1 MREKYVAELHRRLYT
16 EEYSWGPAFIGY
28 AAGIAMDF
36 AIKEKNSSEE
46 LFIAEYRGHLAG
58 CIMLCQT
65 DDHDVGQLR
74 LFAVEK
80 NCRRHGIG
88 KALMDTVMSMAR
100 TAGYK
105 KMILWTASPLYEIK
119 METDMI

>member
-1 MREKYVAELHRRLYT
+1 MLQSFTGDCIQRNIPGVRLL
-16 EEYSWGPAFIGY
+16 SGY

-36 AIKEKNSSEE
+36 AKKEKNSREE

-80 NCRRHGIG
+80 AAAATGSARR
-88 KALMDTVMSMAR
+88 
-100 TAGYK
+100 
-105 KMILWTASPLYEIK
+105 
-119 METDMI
+119 

>member
-36 AIKEKNSSEE
+36 AKKEKNSREE

-80 NCRRHGIG
+80 SCRRHGIG

-105 KMILWTASPLYEIK
+105 KMILWTASPLYKIK

>member
-1 MREKYVAELHRRLYT
+1 
-16 EEYSWGPAFIGY
+16 
-28 AAGIAMDF
+28 MDF
-36 AIKEKNSSEE
+36 AKKEKNSREE

-65 DDHDVGQLR
+65 DDHDVGQLC

-80 NCRRHGIG
+80 SCRRHGIG

>member
-80 NCRRHGIG
+80 SCRRHGIG
-88 KALMDTVMSMAR
+88 KALMDEVENNT
-100 TAGYK
+100 
-105 KMILWTASPLYEIK
+105 WTTDGSTLYEIK

>member
-1 MREKYVAELHRRLYT
+1 MLQNSTGDCIQRNIPGVRL
-16 EEYSWGPAFIGY
+16 FIGY

-65 DDHDVGQLR
+65 DGHDVGQLR

-80 NCRRHGIG
+80 LPPPRDRQGADGHCDEHGKNRRI
-88 KALMDTVMSMAR
+88 
-100 TAGYK
+100 
-105 KMILWTASPLYEIK
+105 
-119 METDMI
+119 

>member
-1 MREKYVAELHRRLYT
+1 MREKHVAELHRRLYT

-36 AIKEKNSSEE
+36 AIKEKNNREE

-58 CIMLCQT
+58 CIML
-65 DDHDVGQLR
+65 
-74 LFAVEK
+74 
-80 NCRRHGIG
+80 CRRHGIG

>member
-1 MREKYVAELHRRLYT
+1 MREKHVAELHRRLYT

-36 AIKEKNSSEE
+36 AKKEKNSREE

-80 NCRRHGIG
+80 SCRRHGI

-105 KMILWTASPLYEIK
+105 KKILWTASPLYEIK